1 MKWRINNMQKLE
13 IVFNDNSKITY
24 IIRNGVDW
32 RSYFQ
37 RHSESSIKRAI
48 LQKYP
53 LKKNNP
59 IVLV

>member
-1 MKWRINNMQKLE
+1 MQKLE